1 MEANAKARISEV
13 IDNAEYRKFWRQ
25 GKALVELRVRGPIM
39 NLVRMAYSDISGSGK
54 VNHENFKLGKIL
66 QSMTDPPEFDFI
78 PRDVRVISTNIQL
91 KWMVRWTDLHNPL
104 HGAGYCLDPEFHAYD
119 HTT

>member
-78 PRDVRVISTNIQL
+78 PRVRA
-91 KWMVRWTDLHNPL
+91 R
-104 HGAGYCLDPEFHAYD
+104 YFHQYSIKMD
-119 HTT
+119 GSMDRSSQSVTWCRILP